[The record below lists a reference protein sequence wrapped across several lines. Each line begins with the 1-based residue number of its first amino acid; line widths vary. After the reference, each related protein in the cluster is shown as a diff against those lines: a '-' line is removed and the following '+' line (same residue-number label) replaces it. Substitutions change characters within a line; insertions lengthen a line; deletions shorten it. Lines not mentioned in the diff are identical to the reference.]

1 MQCQLLRSIVDSKN
15 SKAERSK
22 ARTDGSVTDT
32 SRPSMKKIIF
42 NHPISYKIDFSFDE
56 VVYRYLRGVIKEL
69 DTVEDGI
76 DEAVTVPLSELQTQ
90 MAGTTAVLTPSTY
103 MIGAVL
109 STGKSIINSG
119 LKQSNSTFETDS
131 NMSSCRIDS
140 DMRVTATSSPSIAET
155 EESKLGDEIAFTD
168 TSLPTN
174 APFDESL
181 DSASYVPS
189 TTAIRNARAIFKER
203 SLEGSSNPFQHNNTA
218 AFSDV
223 IGQTIANQATN
234 IAKFVS
240 TNPSNINC

>member
-1 MQCQLLRSIVDSKN
+1 MN
-15 SKAERSK
+15 
-22 ARTDGSVTDT
+22 
-32 SRPSMKKIIF
+32 
-42 NHPISYKIDFSFDE
+42 
-56 VVYRYLRGVIKEL
+56 
-69 DTVEDGI
+69 
-76 DEAVTVPLSELQTQ
+76 AV
-90 MAGTTAVLTPSTY
+90 
-103 MIGAVL
+103 
-109 STGKSIINSG
+109 
-119 LKQSNSTFETDS
+119 
-131 NMSSCRIDS
+131 
-140 DMRVTATSSPSIAET
+140 AET

-168 TSLPTN
+168 TSLSTN
-174 APFDESL
+174 APFGESL